1 METPR
6 HLLQKIRHGTF
17 ALFPLINTCWNQFGY
32 IVSTF
37 SPYGVDLATRFLV
50 PFRPESC
57 KKRCF
62 RHLPFRENTIIM
74 PQFLLSVLL
83 GRRDVV
89 SIPAHNG
96 FAILSVV
103 SCHFLCRSTVE
114 TMFFRKYQ
122 FANALVSIIFW
133 FFCRAFAIKAIAD
146 IIKGVNYALYIGH
159 SERRKFKLII
169 NGIAEKMS
177 RVSCIINP
185 RSVPRRAIP
194 QRHTFEAYIT
204 FSVRFYLLVNN
215 QWFFLRPRMTDGQ
228 V

>member
-37 SPYGVDLATRFLV
+37 SPCGLDLATLFLV

-83 GRRDVV
+83 GRKDVV

-114 TMFFRKYQ
+114 TMFFRKFQ
-122 FANALVSIIFW
+122 FANNIFSLV
-133 FFCRAFAIKAIAD
+133 FCTFAE
-146 IIKGVNYALYIGH
+146 H
-159 SERRKFKLII
+159 SQLKRL
-169 NGIAEKMS
+169 
-177 RVSCIINP
+177 
-185 RSVPRRAIP
+185 
-194 QRHTFEAYIT
+194 QT
-204 FSVRFYLLVNN
+204 
-215 QWFFLRPRMTDGQ
+215 
-228 V
+228 

>member
-1 METPR
+1 MINTMETPR

-37 SPYGVDLATRFLV
+37 SPCGLDLATLFLV

-83 GRRDVV
+83 GRKDVV
-89 SIPAHNG
+89 SIPTHNG

-122 FANALVSIIFW
+122 FANNIFS
-133 FFCRAFAIKAIAD
+133 FVFCTFAE
-146 IIKGVNYALYIGH
+146 H
-159 SERRKFKLII
+159 SQLKRL
-169 NGIAEKMS
+169 
-177 RVSCIINP
+177 
-185 RSVPRRAIP
+185 
-194 QRHTFEAYIT
+194 QT
-204 FSVRFYLLVNN
+204 
-215 QWFFLRPRMTDGQ
+215 
-228 V
+228 

>member
-17 ALFPLINTCWNQFGY
+17 ALFPLIDTCWNQFGY

-37 SPYGVDLATRFLV
+37 SPCGLDLATLFLV

-83 GRRDVV
+83 GRKDVV
-89 SIPAHNG
+89 SIPTHNG

-114 TMFFRKYQ
+114 TMFFRKFQ

-194 QRHTFEAYIT
+194 QRHTFRGIY
-204 FSVRFYLLVNN
+204 N
-215 QWFFLRPRMTDGQ
+215 FLREILSARQ
-228 V
+228 

>member
-37 SPYGVDLATRFLV
+37 SPCGLDLATLFLV

-83 GRRDVV
+83 GRKDVV
-89 SIPAHNG
+89 SIPTHNG

-122 FANALVSIIFW
+122 FANALVSIIF
-133 FFCRAFAIKAIAD
+133 CTFAE
-146 IIKGVNYALYIGH
+146 H
-159 SERRKFKLII
+159 SQLKRL
-169 NGIAEKMS
+169 
-177 RVSCIINP
+177 
-185 RSVPRRAIP
+185 
-194 QRHTFEAYIT
+194 QT
-204 FSVRFYLLVNN
+204 
-215 QWFFLRPRMTDGQ
+215 
-228 V
+228 

>member
-37 SPYGVDLATRFLV
+37 SPCGLDLATLFLV

-62 RHLPFRENTIIM
+62 RHLPFREKTIIM

-83 GRRDVV
+83 GRKDVV
-89 SIPAHNG
+89 FIPTHNG

-114 TMFFRKYQ
+114 TMFFRKFQ
-122 FANALVSIIFW
+122 FANNIFS
-133 FFCRAFAIKAIAD
+133 FVFCTFAE
-146 IIKGVNYALYIGH
+146 H
-159 SERRKFKLII
+159 SQLKRL
-169 NGIAEKMS
+169 
-177 RVSCIINP
+177 
-185 RSVPRRAIP
+185 
-194 QRHTFEAYIT
+194 QT
-204 FSVRFYLLVNN
+204 
-215 QWFFLRPRMTDGQ
+215 
-228 V
+228 

>member
-37 SPYGVDLATRFLV
+37 SPCGLDLATLFLV

-83 GRRDVV
+83 GRKDVV
-89 SIPAHNG
+89 SIPTHNG

-204 FSVRFYLLVNN
+204 FSVRFYLFVIK
-215 QWFFLRPRMTDGQ
+215 QWFPTTKNK
-228 V
+228 

>member
-17 ALFPLINTCWNQFGY
+17 ALFPLIDTCWNQFGY

-37 SPYGVDLATRFLV
+37 SPCGLDLATRFLV

-83 GRRDVV
+83 GRKDVV
-89 SIPAHNG
+89 SILTHNG

-103 SCHFLCRSTVE
+103 SCHFYAVRPSKRC
-114 TMFFRKYQ
+114 FFENFSSQITY
-122 FANALVSIIFW
+122 SH
-133 FFCRAFAIKAIAD
+133 
-146 IIKGVNYALYIGH
+146 LYV
-159 SERRKFKLII
+159 LL
-169 NGIAEKMS
+169 
-177 RVSCIINP
+177 
-185 RSVPRRAIP
+185 
-194 QRHTFEAYIT
+194 
-204 FSVRFYLLVNN
+204 YL
-215 QWFFLRPRMTDGQ
+215 F
-228 V
+228 

>member
-37 SPYGVDLATRFLV
+37 SPCGLDLATLFLV

-83 GRRDVV
+83 GRKDVV
-89 SIPAHNG
+89 SIPTHNG
-96 FAILSVV
+96 FAILSIV
-103 SCHFLCRSTVE
+103 S
-114 TMFFRKYQ
+114 
-122 FANALVSIIFW
+122 
-133 FFCRAFAIKAIAD
+133 
-146 IIKGVNYALYIGH
+146 
-159 SERRKFKLII
+159 
-169 NGIAEKMS
+169 
-177 RVSCIINP
+177 
-185 RSVPRRAIP
+185 
-194 QRHTFEAYIT
+194 
-204 FSVRFYLLVNN
+204 
-215 QWFFLRPRMTDGQ
+215 
-228 V
+228 

>member
-17 ALFPLINTCWNQFGY
+17 ALFPLINTSWNQFGY

-37 SPYGVDLATRFLV
+37 SPCGVDLATRFLV

-74 PQFLLSVLL
+74 PQFLLSFLL
-83 GRRDVV
+83 GRKDVV
-89 SIPAHNG
+89 SIPTHNG

-122 FANALVSIIFW
+122 FANNIFS
-133 FFCRAFAIKAIAD
+133 FVFCTFAE
-146 IIKGVNYALYIGH
+146 H
-159 SERRKFKLII
+159 SQLKRL
-169 NGIAEKMS
+169 
-177 RVSCIINP
+177 
-185 RSVPRRAIP
+185 
-194 QRHTFEAYIT
+194 QT
-204 FSVRFYLLVNN
+204 
-215 QWFFLRPRMTDGQ
+215 
-228 V
+228 